1 MSRCNWLAIVAV
13 LLGCNSFAAWAAEP
27 ALAPNPV
34 PNPALN
40 PTINRL
46 IGPAKSV
53 AQADAILAQ
62 QLPNVNPLFGQQAGR
77 GIATRPV
84 DHSQQLMEVI
94 TSCIAPTTW
103 DVNGGQGAVRYYAP
117 SQALVVRQ
125 TSEIHEQL
133 LRVLPKLRQ

>member
-1 MSRCNWLAIVAV
+1 MSRFSLFVVCCASAMISDNL
-13 LLGCNSFAAWAAEP
+13 SQAAEP
-27 ALAPNPV
+27 ALAN
-34 PNPALN
+34 N
-40 PTINRL
+40 PTVIKL
-46 IGPAKSV
+46 VAPPKSV

-62 QLPNVNPLFGQQAGR
+62 QMPNVNPLFGQQGGR

-84 DHSQQLMEVI
+84 DNSQQLMDVI

-103 DVNGGQGAVRYYAP
+103 DVNGGQGAARYYAP

-133 LRVLPKLRQ
+133 LRILPKLRQ